1 MNDLFGRNI
10 DYLRLSVTDLCDL
23 RCVYCMDP
31 AGVEKLAHGDILS
44 FEALEELVRCAVALG
59 VTKVRLTGGE
69 PLTRRGIVTLCAR
82 LKAIPGVKELAMT
95 TNAQTLE
102 RFARPLREA
111 GLDRLN
117 VSLDTLDPDQYR
129 RLTRGGEL
137 ERVLRGI
144 EAAEAAGF
152 PPVKLNAVLLGGVN
166 DDQIRPL
173 AELAQQSPR
182 SVRFIELMPIGVC
195 ARFDPARF
203 VSADCV
209 LERLPELRPLDRD
222 GVALRYTAPGWAGTV
237 GLIRPMTDHFCPAC
251 SRIRITSRG
260 FLKPCLHD
268 AAEIPLRG
276 LHGQALKEAMQQA
289 ILCKPRQ
296 HHLGPD
302 VPSRAGRAMYEIGG

>member
-44 FEALEELVRCAVALG
+44 FEALAELVRCAVALG

-152 PPVKLNAVLLGGVN
+152 PPVKLNAVL
-166 DDQIRPL
+166 
-173 AELAQQSPR
+173 
-182 SVRFIELMPIGVC
+182 FIELMPIGVC

-276 LHGQALKEAMQQA
+276 LHGQALTEAMMQA

-302 VPSRAGRAMYEIGG
+302 VPSGAGRAMYEIGG

>member
-111 GLDRLN
+111 GLRARL
-117 VSLDTLDPDQYR
+117 VLQVHDELIVECPQEEAMEVCALVTAQMEQAASLSVP
-129 RLTRGGEL
+129 LT
-137 ERVLRGI
+137 
-144 EAAEAAGF
+144 AEAKYGA
-152 PPVKLNAVLLGGVN
+152 
-166 DDQIRPL
+166 
-173 AELAQQSPR
+173 SW
-182 SVRFIELMPIGVC
+182 
-195 ARFDPARF
+195 
-203 VSADCV
+203 
-209 LERLPELRPLDRD
+209 
-222 GVALRYTAPGWAGTV
+222 Y
-237 GLIRPMTDHFCPAC
+237 
-251 SRIRITSRG
+251 
-260 FLKPCLHD
+260 
-268 AAEIPLRG
+268 AA
-276 LHGQALKEAMQQA
+276 K
-289 ILCKPRQ
+289 
-296 HHLGPD
+296 
-302 VPSRAGRAMYEIGG
+302 